1 MELGKVF
8 KMKGSY
14 TIEAVFVVPVVL
26 GLVFA
31 MIYVIYYLHDRA
43 VIYSN
48 MQQEVISVAEG
59 RKEYKNNTRWQ
70 QDIQKN
76 LWIFN
81 IISGSISKGRLYI
94 ESDIKAECSLDI
106 PVIRYFINNKQ
117 EICIEDKYLAM
128 HPGFI
133 IRAKGVIPDK

>member
-1 MELGKVF
+1 MKLGKVF

-14 TIEAVFVVPVVL
+14 TIEAVFVVPMVL

-43 VIYSN
+43 VVYSN
-48 MQQEVISVAEG
+48 MQQEIISVAEG
-59 RKEYKNNTRWQ
+59 RKKYQNNTEWQ

-81 IISGSISKGRLYI
+81 IVSGSISKNKLYI
-94 ESDIKAECSLDI
+94 ESDIKAECNLDI

-117 EICIEDKYLAM
+117 ELYIEDKYLAM
-128 HPGFI
+128 SPGFI
-133 IRAKGVIPDK
+133 IRAKGIIPDK